1 MKSSYFKILA
11 VALILAVL
19 AVIGVS
25 QTVKRAHMR
34 ADGAFGGGMWGGPG
48 FDGSGFGGPMLGHLA
63 RRLDLTDA
71 QQSQVKEI
79 MVREKPTFQP
89 LMLQMANHQQVRQL
103 VMANGFDEAKVR
115 ELAAQQTQTLTELT
129 VQRARVESELL
140 QVLTPD
146 QKTKL
151 SAIITEHQQ
160 RFMNHM
166 QGQAENK

>member
-1 MKSSYFKILA
+1 MKSSHFKILA

-19 AVIGVS
+19 AAIGVS
-25 QTVKRAHMR
+25 QTVKRVHLR

-48 FDGSGFGGPMLGHLA
+48 FGGPMLGRLA
-63 RRLDLTDA
+63 RKLDLTDA
-71 QQSQVKEI
+71 RQSQMKEI
-79 MVREKPTFQP
+79 IAKEKPTFQP
-89 LMLQMANHQQVRQL
+89 LILQMAQNNQQVRQL

-115 ELAAQQTQTLTELT
+115 KLASQQTQTLTELT

-140 QVLTPD
+140 QVLRPD

-151 SAIITEHQQ
+151 TAIITQHQQ

-166 QGQAENK
+166 QGQAESK

>member
-1 MKSSYFKILA
+1 MKSGYFKILA

-19 AVIGVS
+19 AAIGVS

-34 ADGAFGGGMWGGPG
+34 ADSAFGGGMWGGA
-48 FDGSGFGGPMLGHLA
+48 GFGGPRLGHLA
-63 RRLDLTDA
+63 RKLNLTDA

-79 MVREKPTFQP
+79 IAKEKPTFQP
-89 LMLQMANHQQVRQL
+89 LVLQMAQNNQQVRQL

-115 ELAAQQTQTLTELT
+115 ELALQQTQTLTELT
-129 VQRARVESELL
+129 VQKARVESELL

-151 SAIITEHQQ
+151 TAIITQHQQ
-160 RFMNHM
+160 RFMNRM
-166 QGQAENK
+166 QGQAESQ

>member
-11 VALILAVL
+11 VALILAML
-19 AVIGVS
+19 AAIGVS
-25 QTVKRAHMR
+25 QTVKRAHLR

-48 FDGSGFGGPMLGHLA
+48 FGGPMLGHLA
-63 RRLDLTDA
+63 RSLDLTDA

-79 MVREKPTFQP
+79 MAKEKPTFQP
-89 LMLQMANHQQVRQL
+89 LMLQMAQTNQQVRQL
-103 VMANGFDEAKVR
+103 VLANGFDEAKVR
-115 ELAAQQTQTLTELT
+115 ELASQQTQTLTELT
-129 VQRARVESELL
+129 VQRARVESEWL

-160 RFMNHM
+160 RFMNHT
-166 QGQAENK
+166 QGQAESK